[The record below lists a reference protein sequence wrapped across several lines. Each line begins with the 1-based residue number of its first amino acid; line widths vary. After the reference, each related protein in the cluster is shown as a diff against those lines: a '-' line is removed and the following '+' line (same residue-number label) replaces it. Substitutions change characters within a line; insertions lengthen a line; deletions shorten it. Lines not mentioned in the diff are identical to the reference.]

1 MLMAKKAKD
10 LVTKGMTLAEVVSK
24 YPKTIPVMLKYGLHC
39 IGCHVAAWETVE
51 QGAAAHGLS
60 KEKAKAL
67 LRDLNNAAKK

>member
-1 MLMAKKAKD
+1 MVKKAKEPISG
-10 LVTKGMTLAEVVSK
+10 GMTLADVVSK
-24 YPKTIPVMLKYGLHC
+24 YPATIPIMLKHGLHC
-39 IGCHVAAWETVE
+39 VGCHVAQWETVE

>member
-1 MLMAKKAKD
+1 MVKKAKD
-10 LVTKGMTLAEVVSK
+10 LVAGNMTLAEVVSK
-24 YPKTIPVMLKYGLHC
+24 YPATVPIMLRYGLHC
-39 IGCHVAAWETVE
+39 IGCHVAQWETVE